1 MHAASRI
8 NALQASR
15 GHAWPTT
22 KVAKQCSSRA
32 RALRACLNPPS
43 GPLNLWRRR
52 HLQTLQ
58 TVRSICRCG
67 SITRSHMMGSR
78 CLALSVSGQMP
89 STSALS
95 TSSMWS
101 QSSTT
106 GCTPTH
112 RASMP
117 STRSRAILSRSRK
130 LWFSSRL
137 KSLCARLPRSSTPS
151 ILCQTRRPSYGWTL
165 TWLHRLRRRW
175 TGLSFGTS
183 YSSMTSPTCHSCT
196 P

>member
-1 MHAASRI
+1 VVAFVRLLRYGSSVCSEGHVSRTGTMISCRADQCPTLQGQMDVSKMCSPAGLKPQAEEMNKPLTGNHGMVHACSQQNQTI

-78 CLALSVSGQMP
+78 CLALSASGQMP

-117 STRSRAILSRSRK
+117 S
-130 LWFSSRL
+130 
-137 KSLCARLPRSSTPS
+137 
-151 ILCQTRRPSYGWTL
+151 
-165 TWLHRLRRRW
+165 
-175 TGLSFGTS
+175 
-183 YSSMTSPTCHSCT
+183 
-196 P
+196 